1 MGSCYIPFPRPRS
14 ICTLPYLSFL
24 DYCFYADEGE
34 KKLILVP
41 GVVNSE
47 TDSLVNYTINF
58 TLLFKKEKIK
68 LVRRLVIINE
78 FN

>member
-1 MGSCYIPFPRPRS
+1 MY
-14 ICTLPYLSFL
+14 LPYLSFL

-47 TDSLVNYTINF
+47 TNSLVNYTINF
-58 TLLFKKEKIK
+58 TLLLEKEK
-68 LVRRLVIINE
+68 N
-78 FN
+78 